1 MLERQISGGQ
11 AGSSS
16 RIRNVPGFPWG
27 IGGQELAHRAC
38 EQAWLFGA
46 NLVFAQ
52 EVELAARLRR
62 QASRGD
68 GRRPAGDGEHGAC
81 CPTALPGAGSAIPKL
96 ESLIGAGVFYGAAM
110 SEARAMRG
118 RHVSIVGGGNSAGQ
132 AATHLAKYAD
142 EVTLLVRGDSLSS
155 SMSDYLIAEIQGL
168 PNVSV
173 RLGVD
178 LLDGDGDGQLE
189 GIVIRDRT
197 TGAIERI
204 PTAALFVMIGAEPRT
219 EWLDGTVER
228 DERGYV
234 LTGDDVDTGA
244 SPHDTPALLETSVP
258 GVFAAGDVRHASVKR
273 VTTAMGEGA
282 TVVQLVHQYLEREA
296 IAPAR

>member
-1 MLERQISGGQ
+1 M
-11 AGSSS
+11 
-16 RIRNVPGFPWG
+16 
-27 IGGQELAHRAC
+27 
-38 EQAWLFGA
+38 
-46 NLVFAQ
+46 
-52 EVELAARLRR
+52 
-62 QASRGD
+62 
-68 GRRPAGDGEHGAC
+68 
-81 CPTALPGAGSAIPKL
+81 
-96 ESLIGAGVFYGAAM
+96 
-110 SEARAMRG
+110 
-118 RHVSIVGGGNSAGQ
+118 
-132 AATHLAKYAD
+132 
-142 EVTLLVRGDSLSS
+142 
-155 SMSDYLIAEIQGL
+155 
-168 PNVSV
+168 
-173 RLGVD
+173 
-178 LLDGDGDGQLE
+178 
-189 GIVIRDRT
+189 IRDRT

-244 SPHDTPALLETSVP
+244 SPDHTPALLETSVP